1 MGEFTEIFGPFY
13 WKTHVSENQS
23 ILDRC
28 LGKIEDYSKE
38 NPVIVPADW
47 ECNIHSSYKSN
58 DPNMKLDTPWL
69 HSIYTKYISL
79 FLDEFLDKPGMAKV
93 FDPWYN
99 VFSYDQF
106 QEPHA
111 HFPNDFSLVHYVL
124 FEENEHSPTTFISP
138 NTTAAEAQRS
148 FRPTLFDKINKKDPK
163 KSFYMTNYTPLEIKQ
178 GDLII
183 FPSSLSHYVKQNK
196 SDRKRIT
203 FTLNMEII

>member
-106 QEPHA
+106 QEPH
-111 HFPNDFSLVHYVL
+111 
-124 FEENEHSPTTFISP
+124 
-138 NTTAAEAQRS
+138 
-148 FRPTLFDKINKKDPK
+148 
-163 KSFYMTNYTPLEIKQ
+163 
-178 GDLII
+178 
-183 FPSSLSHYVKQNK
+183 
-196 SDRKRIT
+196 
-203 FTLNMEII
+203 